1 MKQFNTFFFDCR
13 FAQAVWSMIHAALG
27 LSQPCSVSNMFGSWQ
42 WGLEKDLKPLILLGA
57 AATCSSLWLCRND
70 IIFSTFPLQVIYSI
84 IHLLCTWAILQ
95 RPTSQDLVAAASLR
109 LAQVVKEFFTQAHGW
124 RSSL

>member
-1 MKQFNTFFFDCR
+1 
-13 FAQAVWSMIHAALG
+13 
-27 LSQPCSVSNMFGSWQ
+27 MFGSWL

-109 LAQVVKEFFTQAHGW
+109 LAQVVKEFLPRHMGGGLVFELIVIKVFWGFLIFLDCVHHAMQRPGVFQDIVST
-124 RSSL
+124 